1 MSSMQVI
8 AGPFLD
14 FVRAISLAPLN
25 VGVQIT
31 AFALPCLLLSETAHS
46 GLGRWI
52 FKPLASLG
60 FLVAALSYIPN
71 NSTNLVASTTTA
83 ATTFNAW
90 ADIPAAFTTA
100 NSVLDLATTYLAEV
114 KHLVLNVAPTII
126 STTSSAELPNTA
138 LLAHTT
144 YTKAMMGAFVLGFIG
159 DVLLI
164 PARGFLP
171 GLVSFLAGH
180 AAFMVAFTF
189 HGQDQV
195 AQQGGL
201 GLIVTMAAIVGP
213 WLLPKIKN
221 KIMRGA
227 VVAYM
232 LVISGM
238 VITAVGSIHCGQ
250 NHLPERT
257 VGALMFF
264 FSDLFVARQHFVHK
278 TVLNK
283 WIGLP
288 LYYVAQILL
297 ASTLRSEH
305 VLVQ

>member
-1 MSSMQVI
+1 MDSVQ
-8 AGPFLD
+8 ALAQPALE
-14 FVRAISLAPLN
+14 FVQLISLAPFNL
-25 VGVQIT
+25 GVQIT
-31 AFALPCLLLSETAHS
+31 AVALPCLLLSETAHS
-46 GLGRWI
+46 TLGRWI

-60 FLVAALSYIPN
+60 FIVAALSYIPN
-71 NSTNLVASTTTA
+71 NTSTFVASSTA
-83 ATTFNAW
+83 AVTTHSAW
-90 ADIPAAFTTA
+90 AEIPKAIASTGAAELAKAYFA
-100 NSVLDLATTYLAEV
+100 ELKHVLF
-114 KHLVLNVAPTII
+114 NVAPTIA
-126 STTSSAELPNTA
+126 SSSSGAA
-138 LLAHTT
+138 AAAAAAHPVVHST
-144 YTKAMMGAFVLGFIG
+144 YTQAMMVAFVLGFLG

-171 GLVSFLAGH
+171 GLTSFLLGH

-189 HGQDQV
+189 HGQDTV
-195 AQQGGL
+195 TQQKGL
-201 GLIVTMAAIVGP
+201 GFIVTMAAIVGP

-221 KIMRGA
+221 KVMRGA

-238 VITAVGSIHCGQ
+238 VLTAFGSLTLDREF
-250 NHLPERT
+250 LPERF

-264 FSDLFVARQHFVHK
+264 FSDLFVARQEFVQR

-288 LYYVAQILL
+288 LYYIGQLLL

-305 VLVQ
+305 VH

>member
-1 MSSMQVI
+1 MS
-8 AGPFLD
+8 
-14 FVRAISLAPLN
+14 FVQELSAFVHQICLSPYN
-25 VGVQIT
+25 IGVQIT
-31 AFALPCLLLSETAHS
+31 AVALPLLLLSETVNFK
-46 GLGRWI
+46 LGRWI

-60 FLVAALSYIPN
+60 FIVAALSYIPAN
-71 NSTNLVASTTTA
+71 NTSFVASSTAA
-83 ATTFNAW
+83 ATTFSSWTEASKVLTSNCAV
-90 ADIPAAFTTA
+90 DLVTA
-100 NSVLDLATTYLAEV
+100 YELELKHVLF
-114 KHLVLNVAPTII
+114 NIAPTIL
-126 STTSSAELPNTA
+126 SSPPTSAA
-138 LLAHTT
+138 VHTT

-164 PARGFLP
+164 PHRGFLP

-189 HGQDQV
+189 HGQDTV
-195 AQQGGL
+195 ARQTGL
-201 GLIVTMAAIVGP
+201 SFVAAMAAMVGP

-238 VITAVGSIHCGQ
+238 VITAFGSINSGQ
-250 NHLPERT
+250 DYLPERI

-288 LYYVAQILL
+288 LYYIAQILL
-297 ASTLRSEH
+297 ASTLRGQQ
-305 VLVQ
+305 VLV